1 MWARI
6 LSHDLG
12 GTCIVGILIVLSK
25 TTEKIRKEVKMKTT
39 KAEAILPLIVLAVSL
54 VGCRA
59 AAFAYAIGGW
69 PR

>member
-1 MWARI
+1 MLARI

-39 KAEAILPLIVLAVSL
+39 KAEAILPLIVLA
-54 VGCRA
+54 G
-59 AAFAYAIGGW
+59 FA
-69 PR
+69 RRL